1 MKRLVTTTLFLLT
14 LPCWADS
21 VPFVFQNN
29 ATTTVS
35 LAGSPTVGISYDLAT
50 CVNRLG
56 GPYLQFGM
64 VALPAGQG
72 TLSLTIDGQTQTVPL
87 LSNGS
92 SVVQGFNLPR
102 NIYEPT
108 DAVLTLDMNGQVESY
123 AFKFVDPVPEP
134 GTLLLMGTGLMGL
147 WWRVKR

>member
-1 MKRLVTTTLFLLT
+1 MKRLLLT
-14 LPCWADS
+14 MILLVVPCWADS

-35 LAGSPTVGISYDLAT
+35 LSGSPTVGISYDLAT

-64 VALPAGQG
+64 VALPLGKG

-108 DAVLTLDMNGQVESY
+108 DAVLTLDMNGQVERY

-134 GTLLLMGTGLMGL
+134 GTLLLMGTGLLGL